1 MLAFRRILTV
11 LVLSFALAAVC
22 GCGPQGAA
30 AGPAAQPRKAQPGNP
45 APAKPETPAAAKTP
59 EQFKA
64 EAEGKRLAVQTATLP
79 ASPSPAPG
87 LETADAWK
95 LADWEDPGE
104 QRKYQV
110 GAPSKTLMYVA
121 SAGGPKG
128 KSAAVL
134 TKDLALAEKGA
145 LRVSVYNPGTAAVQL
160 AAAFWFSDNWVYY
173 ESKPQEV
180 PAGAWKALTFDLAG
194 ADYKTASSK
203 WEYTAGLWKREAT
216 KQVALLLF
224 AGGKPA
230 AIYFDGLVAD
240 LGPAPAPRPP
250 MRPRARPEPEPKPEA
265 KPEGPKPEEKPAP
278 KPEAKSE
285 VKPEPKPEAPKPEE
299 KPAPKPEAKAPPTP
313 APAPA
318 EEKPAP

>member
-1 MLAFRRILTV
+1 MRSAVRALGLMV
-11 LVLSFALAAVC
+11 PCLVLAGAC
-22 GCGPQGAA
+22 GCGPQGQA
-30 AGPAAQPRKAQPGNP
+30 AGPAVQPGKPP
-45 APAKPETPAAAKTP
+45 AGPATQAPAKTP
-59 EQFKA
+59 EQLKA
-64 EAEGKRLAVQTATLP
+64 EAEGKRVAVQAVNLS

-87 LETADAWK
+87 LETADGWK

-104 QRKYQV
+104 QRRLDIGV
-110 GAPSKTLMYVA
+110 PPRTLTHLA
-121 SAGGPKG
+121 TAGGPKG

-134 TKDLALAEKGA
+134 TRDLSLAEKGS
-145 LRVSVYNPGTAAVQL
+145 LRVSVYNPGPAAVQV

-173 ESKPQEV
+173 ESKPQEA
-180 PAGAWKALTFDLAG
+180 PAGAWKALAFDLAG

-240 LGPAPAPRPP
+240 LGPAPTPRPP
-250 MRPRARPEPEPKPEA
+250 LRPRPRPEPKPESKPEA
-265 KPEGPKPEEKPAP
+265 KPETPKPEEKPAP
-278 KPEAKSE
+278 KPEAKPE
-285 VKPEPKPEAPKPEE
+285 VKPEPKPEAPKPE
-299 KPAPKPEAKAPPTP
+299 AKPEPKAPPAS

-318 EEKPAP
+318 EE